1 MTLSRSRP
9 ALRRLALALA
19 TAQLVA
25 YAAVPVVEG
34 RTERVGGP
42 EALERNHTATCVV
55 LHSPI
60 SCLACQLLSAHGQR
74 AAGASVPASWLAGR
88 ATAVI
93 GEAFASLRPADRSL
107 HSRAPPHLA

>member
-1 MTLSRSRP
+1 MILSRSRP

-34 RTERVGGP
+34 RTERSAGP
-42 EALERNHTATCVV
+42 ALERTHTATCVV

-60 SCLACQLLSAHGQR
+60 SCLACQLLATHGQR
-74 AAGASVPASWLAGR
+74 AGGTTVPASRLAVR
-88 ATAVI
+88 APAVI
-93 GEAFASLRPADRSL
+93 GEAFASSRSPNRSL
-107 HSRAPPHLA
+107 QSRAPPHLA